1 MSGRKR
7 LREDEMAV
15 TEGDAFIS
23 INVPADASMRRI
35 IDLMAKSVAIY
46 GQSFERVRTTRSPC
60 LSLFLMAA
68 H

>member
-1 MSGRKR
+1 MSARKR
-7 LREDEMAV
+7 LREDEMA
-15 TEGDAFIS
+15 EGDSCIS